1 MKRTRIAGVGRRA
14 VAAGTMVLIA
24 VSLSGCNLFDPNWK
38 QDRQDNLDGAVADFE
53 AATVGEVICEGAG
66 GEPTPRNG
74 YTHYFVFVGDD
85 ALAAVGARL
94 EVLEYTGSTRPDSLS
109 YRRAGGIGVTG
120 HVMDDSDEA
129 GRIDVWLAE
138 DDCDFPSSGATWV
151 QFQEAPTENETD

>member
-1 MKRTRIAGVGRRA
+1 MTQASMKMMGKRA
-14 VAAGTMVLIA
+14 VAAGTILLVSI
-24 VSLSGCNLFDPNWK
+24 SLSGCYLFDQSWR
-38 QDRQDNLDGAVADFE
+38 QDRLDNLDGAVADFE

-74 YTHYFVFVGDD
+74 YTHYFVFVGAD
-85 ALAAVGARL
+85 ALAEVGTRL
-94 EVLEYTGSTRPDSLS
+94 ELLEYTGSTRPDSLS

-129 GRIDVWLAE
+129 GRIEVWLAE

-151 QFQEAPTENETD
+151 QLQEAPTETEPD